1 MCLCSSKNLLSF
13 LICTEIMILGI
24 NLLFIVFA
32 LMFNSPDA
40 LVYSFLLLLM
50 SVGESAVGLSLQI
63 LNIKNTKTIEIEDWI
78 NLKF

>member
-1 MCLCSSKNLLSF
+1 
-13 LICTEIMILGI
+13 
-24 NLLFIVFA
+24 
-32 LMFNSPDA
+32 
-40 LVYSFLLLLM
+40 M